1 MDIPTSAAPRPPG
14 RRRVPRPGA
23 VAAALGLTAG
33 LLSAAA
39 VPAGA
44 ASSRAVSAAESA
56 GTPVELSRGG
66 LTVTVAKEFPQ
77 VISYRLGE
85 RRLDGQ
91 ASAL

>member
-1 MDIPTSAAPRPPG
+1 M
-14 RRRVPRPGA
+14 
-23 VAAALGLTAG
+23 AALGLTLG
-33 LLSAAA
+33 MLSTAA
-39 VPAGA
+39 VPAVA
-44 ASSRAVSAAESA
+44 ALPRAAVDAPAAA
-56 GTPVELSRGG
+56 RTPVELSRGG